1 MTVSC
6 DTAGEVF
13 FTIPAT
19 KMATDNQLQRI
30 ANLQVV
36 WYTSAI
42 TTMFPTLDYLQRLQR
57 GVVKSKLREEKVNDN
72 DLANSLT
79 RMSNCFLSTNPEG
92 NSGDSATNLE
102 GNSPVEC

>member
-1 MTVSC
+1 MRVRGGRSHRFPIQEPHLNMTVNC

-42 TTMFPTLDYLQRLQR
+42 TTIFPTLDYLQRLQR
-57 GVVKSKLREEKVNDN
+57 GMVESKLQEEKVNDN
-72 DLANSLT
+72 DLAKIPT
-79 RMSNCFLSTNPEG
+79 GMSIVSCR
-92 NSGDSATNLE
+92 
-102 GNSPVEC
+102 

>member
-1 MTVSC
+1 MGGVTASLQEPHLNIRVNC
-6 DTAGEVF
+6 DRAGEVF

-42 TTMFPTLDYLQRLQR
+42 TTIFRTLDYLQRLQR
-57 GVVKSKLREEKVNDN
+57 GMVESKLQEEKVNDN
-72 DLANSLT
+72 DLAKIPT
-79 RMSNCFLSTNPEG
+79 GMSIVSCR
-92 NSGDSATNLE
+92 
-102 GNSPVEC
+102 